1 MRVSLREEGEETKSL
16 FKHEEE
22 KKERMVCPPVRVRV
36 RVRPPDS

>member
-36 RVRPPDS
+36 RPPDS